1 MKVIILI
8 IIFLITI
15 SSSFANEIDS
25 LKTVEDVD
33 KFLDAHRAFL
43 RTLIAQKILVCSG
56 PKIPR
61 TGGFILLNATS
72 REDAVNIMA
81 MDPYVLN
88 GLARYDVI
96 EFELKSCT
104 EGFKELIK

>member
-1 MKVIILI
+1 M
-8 IIFLITI
+8 
-15 SSSFANEIDS
+15 SMFAFHS
-25 LKTVEDVD
+25 VYLKPLEEVD

-43 RTLIAQKILVCSG
+43 RTLIAKKILVCSG

-61 TGGFILLNATS
+61 TGGFILLNAAS

-81 MDPYVLN
+81 IDPYVLN